1 METEYINTEQF
12 TFVSDVNPNYA
23 ITFRNKD
30 GLIGTLDFNGPAMK
44 FEGEAEESAKIFFG
58 YISEMFEK
66 RSEEHTSELQSH

>member
-1 METEYINTEQF
+1 METESINKELF
-12 TFVSDVNPNYA
+12 IFVSDEKPNYA

-58 YISEMFEK
+58 YISSMFEK
-66 RSEEHTSELQSH
+66 RF